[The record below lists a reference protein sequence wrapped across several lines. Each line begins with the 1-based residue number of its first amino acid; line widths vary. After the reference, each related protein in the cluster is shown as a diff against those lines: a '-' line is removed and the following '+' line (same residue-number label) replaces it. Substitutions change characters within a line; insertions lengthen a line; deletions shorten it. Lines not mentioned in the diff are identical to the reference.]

1 MLELFYKFMDDD
13 ALLRLSQRIKEK
25 ERLTSGEIVIS
36 IKCKRVFFTKKS
48 PLRELALKEFNRL
61 KLYETRD
68 RTGVIIY
75 LILKTREFYILA
87 DEGINR
93 LVPPDTWDK
102 LKDDIVAYFKSGNYC
117 GGLLYAVD
125 IIGEKLS
132 QHFPIKP
139 DDTNEISNMV
149 IVRE

>member
-36 IKCKRVFFTKKS
+36 IKCKRDFLSGKS
-48 PLRELALKEFNRL
+48 PLRELALKEFERL
-61 KLYETRD
+61 KLSETRD
-68 RTGVIIY
+68 RTGVIIF
-75 LILKTREFYILA
+75 LILKTREFFILA
-87 DEGINR
+87 DEGINGK
-93 LVPPDTWDK
+93 VPANTWDG
-102 LKDDIVAYFKSGNYC
+102 LKDEMVSYFRRGRYSE
-117 GGLLYAVD
+117 GLLHAVD
-125 IIGEKLS
+125 VIGAKLS
-132 QHFPIKP
+132 EHFPIKL